1 MSYKWYSKNR
11 EYSYGDYNKDIKKYF
26 NEDSGKWVSRLNNI
40 VIDEKYIRY
49 EFSYWDERE
58 IEKIF
63 GYDLVE
69 RIGRF
74 LFVLYKKGIEVER
87 RRDNRWVY
95 VESSK
100 VCCGI
105 LGSRYIEII
114 AELKNLDII
123 NIKYGKGKFGKK
135 KELYELNDGFF
146 NEKCERRIVWI
157 RNSRLNR
164 FLDKLY
170 SGELKVG
177 NDRDELIYWEIES
190 CKNVDVVSN
199 SDGVGILLKR
209 RLNSKIEL
217 DWEKRDWDFIS
228 NKERKK
234 VERGWDDKRRNNY
247 LLNGRLS
254 FNLLKIELDELKRGG
269 FSFDGFGRDD
279 KSGRYVNIIINKE
292 KEFRS
297 VIKLDGENV
306 VDVDMVNGYVS
317 LFYRLLKGIKNVKKG
332 ESKFDDY
339 IKKIVGDIDV
349 ADFLNKY
356 EMCFEGNERID
367 FYKYL
372 GIEIGVIDKN
382 IGEVNRKYM
391 KGLILYLINGERGDG
406 MRKRY
411 LNNQF
416 SYDEIMEKIFC
427 KGGYEVIEKIKN
439 SDIDFKLK
447 GENYYG
453 YERFKNMSR
462 VLMSMEVLIMRGIWK
477 KFIERKIFYIS
488 LYDGMLIKKSD
499 LGIVNILIDS
509 ELEGLNSCIRFKSK

>member
-40 VIDEKYIRY
+40 IIDEKYIRY

-74 LFVLYKKGIEVER
+74 LFVLYKKGIEIER

-114 AELKNLDII
+114 AQLKNLGII

-209 RLNSKIEL
+209 RLNNKIEL

-234 VERGWDDKRRNNY
+234 VERGWDDKRRNDY

-279 KSGRYVNIIINKE
+279 KSGRYDSEVGLKDRFIGKKGYYERELKKLNDRKNK
-292 KEFRS
+292 
-297 VIKLDGENV
+297 IMNLYLDGDVSE
-306 VDVDMVNGYVS
+306 VDYKDWIKNEFEVSKKEIEKKKKGIEGEIVKYGYVDKIDS
-317 LFYRLLKGIKNVKKG
+317 WMSYMKEEMLKDYYIERREDKRRILDKYVYSVFVKEIIEEDKKRFEIKMGIVLGK
-332 ESKFDDY
+332 
-339 IKKIVGDIDV
+339 
-349 ADFLNKY
+349 
-356 EMCFEGNERID
+356 ER
-367 FYKYL
+367 
-372 GIEIGVIDKN
+372 
-382 IGEVNRKYM
+382 GEVVFDVNKKRLNLKNR
-391 KGLILYLINGERGDG
+391 
-406 MRKRY
+406 
-411 LNNQF
+411 NNQF
-416 SYDEIMEKIFC
+416 
-427 KGGYEVIEKIKN
+427 
-439 SDIDFKLK
+439 
-447 GENYYG
+447 
-453 YERFKNMSR
+453 
-462 VLMSMEVLIMRGIWK
+462 
-477 KFIERKIFYIS
+477 YI
-488 LYDGMLIKKSD
+488 LNDD
-499 LGIVNILIDS
+499 LVAGTG
-509 ELEGLNSCIRFKSK
+509 LEPVTFGL